1 MIQRIR
7 RKFILVA
14 MISLTIVLAIIIGG
28 INVLNYRNVLMSADR
43 NLKIL
48 SENDGVFPEAIE
60 EPQVTLVQSFLSEG
74 LSLTDTTEYSMSSEL
89 AYDTRYFSVVIGPG
103 GPVKVADTGRVFS
116 VDTYDAIQYAQKAID
131 AGESRGFIDSYRFLI
146 TEYDNGD
153 VRATF
158 YDCGR
163 SLNDFR
169 VFRNFSIIVAAGG
182 IVVVFLMIYLL
193 SGLVVRPIAK
203 SYEKQKQFITDA
215 GHEIKTP
222 LAIISADTDVL
233 EMDVG
238 EDNEWIT
245 DIKAQTSR
253 LAELTNDLIM
263 LSKMEEGSRTLQM
276 ETTNLSNLVSES
288 VESFETFAS
297 TTDRKIVLNITPDI
311 EVMCDSKKIEQVMSV
326 LMSNAIKYSPE
337 GSRIDVKLSANT
349 SSRNVQLVVSNVPVH
364 ELNRKEMDHVFD
376 RFYRMDKSRNSETG
390 GHGIGLSIAKA
401 IVEAHRGKIAAS
413 VDGEGRFVITVT
425 LNNK

>member
-28 INVLNYRNVLMSADR
+28 INALNYRNVLMNADR

-103 GPVKVADTGRVFS
+103 GPVKVADTGRIFS
-116 VDTYDAIQYAQKAID
+116 VDTYDAIQYARKAIEE
-131 AGESRGFIDSYRFLI
+131 GESRGFIDSYRFLI

-276 ETTNLSNLVSES
+276 ETTNLSSLVSES

-297 TTDRKIVLNITPDI
+297 TSDRKIVLNITPGI
-311 EVMCDSKKIEQVMSV
+311 EVMCDPRKIEQVMSV

-364 ELNRKEMDHVFD
+364 ELNRKELDHVFD

-413 VDGEGRFVITVT
+413 VDGEGRFVISVT
-425 LNNK
+425 LWYK